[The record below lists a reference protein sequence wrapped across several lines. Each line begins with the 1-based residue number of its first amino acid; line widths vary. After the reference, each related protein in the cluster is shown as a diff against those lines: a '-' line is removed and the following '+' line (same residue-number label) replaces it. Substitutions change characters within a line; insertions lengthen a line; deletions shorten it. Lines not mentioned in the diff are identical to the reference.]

1 MDYVHYNPVKHDL
14 VKQVKDW
21 PYSSFHRY
29 VEAGVYAEDWTI
41 EPPTYETGFGE
52 VV

>member
-1 MDYVHYNPVKHDL
+1 MNPVKHDW

-29 VEAGVYAEDWTI
+29 VDQGIYAPDWYGMLD
-41 EPPTYETGFGE
+41 EGNFGE
-52 VV
+52 